1 MNKKVL
7 IVGGVAGG
15 ASAAARL
22 RRLDENMDIIM
33 FEKGMYISFA
43 NCGLPYYIG
52 EAIKE
57 RKNLLVQTAEA
68 MKARFNIDV
77 RDLSE
82 VIRIDRQRK
91 VVEVKNIRDGSTYE
105 ENYDVLV
112 LSPGAAP
119 VRPPIPGIDSPNIYT
134 LRDIPDTDSI
144 KGFLHENKPQN
155 AVVVGG
161 GFIGLEMAENLHKAG
176 LKVDIVE
183 ALDQVMAPLD
193 YEMAAIVHN
202 HVRSKGC
209 GLHLKDGVK
218 AFEPEGNRTVVVLQ
232 SGRRISAD
240 MVILSIGV
248 KPNNKLAKEAGLEVG
263 ITGGIK
269 VNEYLQTSDPY
280 IYALGDVIEVTDYIS
295 GSPALIPLAGPAN
308 KQGRIVANNIAGR
321 REVYKG
327 TQGTAIA
334 KVFDMAAAST
344 GVNEKTLKKLGKKLG
359 EDYLTTITHSISHA
373 DYYPGG
379 GTMAIKLVYTLQ
391 GRVLGAQIAGYN
403 GVDKRI
409 DDIAIAVRHR
419 MTVHDLQE
427 FELAYAPP
435 FSSAKDPVNM
445 AGYVGS
451 NVLNGD
457 VKVAYWYEAMNADIS
472 ETFILDVR
480 EPSEYQQGHIP
491 NAVNIP
497 LEQLRSRLKEIPGDK
512 DIIVNCRVGQ
522 RSYIGARI
530 LMQNGFNNVRNLSG
544 GYKTYSAVEED
555 MKNSYLEYNFH
566 WQNNWQK

>member
-22 RRLDENMDIIM
+22 RRIDEKAEIIM
-33 FEKGMYISFA
+33 FEKGSYISFA

-52 EAIKE
+52 GAIKE

-77 RDLSE
+77 RELSE
-82 VIRIDRQRK
+82 VIKIDRQRK
-91 VVEVKNIRDGSTYE
+91 AVGVRSIKDGSIYE
-105 ENYDVLV
+105 ESYDVLV
-112 LSPGAAP
+112 LSPGAFP
-119 VRPPIPGIDSPNIYT
+119 IKPPIPGIDSPNIYT

-144 KGFLHENKPQN
+144 KTFLDEKKPQN

-161 GFIGLEMAENLHKAG
+161 GFIGLEMAENLHSAG

-202 HVRSKGC
+202 HIRGKGC

-218 AFEPEGNRTVVVLQ
+218 AFEPEGNRTAVVLQ
-232 SGRRISAD
+232 SGKRISAD

-248 KPNNKLAKEAGLEVG
+248 KPNNTLAREAGLEIGV
-263 ITGGIK
+263 TGGIK
-269 VNEYLQTSDPY
+269 VNEYLQTSDPN
-280 IYALGDVIEVTDYIS
+280 IYALGDAVEVTDYIS
-295 GSPALIPLAGPAN
+295 GNPALIPLAGPAN

-321 REVYKG
+321 RETYKG

-344 GVNEKTLKKLGKKLG
+344 GVNEKALKKLGKESGK
-359 EDYLTTITHSISHA
+359 DYITTITHSASHA
-373 DYYPGG
+373 GYYPGG
-379 GTMAIKLVYTLQ
+379 SAMAIKLVYTPQ
-391 GRVLGAQIAGYN
+391 GRVLGAQIAGYD

-409 DDIAIAVRHR
+409 DDIAIAVRHG

-457 VKVAYWYEAMNADIS
+457 VKTAYWYEAMNADIS
-472 ETFILDVR
+472 RTFLLDVR
-480 EPSEYQQGHIP
+480 EPSEYQKGHIP

-497 LEQLRSRLKEIPGDK
+497 LDQIRSRLKEIPRDK
-512 DIIVNCRVGQ
+512 EIIVNCQVGL

-530 LMQNGFNNVRNLSG
+530 MMQNGFDNVRNLSG
-544 GYKTYSAVEED
+544 GYKTYSAVEAD
-555 MKNSYLEYNFH
+555 MKSI
-566 WQNNWQK
+566 

>member
-1 MNKKVL
+1 MGMSKKVL

-22 RRLDENMDIIM
+22 RRMDEKAEIIM

-52 EAIKE
+52 GAIKE

-77 RDLSE
+77 KELSE
-82 VIRIDRQRK
+82 VTKIDRHRK
-91 VVEVKNIRDGSTYE
+91 VVEVRNIKDGSIYE
-105 ENYDVLV
+105 ESYDVLV
-112 LSPGAAP
+112 LSPGASP
-119 VRPPIPGIDSPNIYT
+119 VKPPIPGIDSPNIYT

-144 KGFLHENKPQN
+144 KSFLDEKKPQN

-161 GFIGLEMAENLHKAG
+161 GFIGLEMAENLHSAG

-202 HVRSKGC
+202 HIRSKGC

-232 SGRRISAD
+232 SGKRIPAD
-240 MVILSIGV
+240 MIILSIGV
-248 KPNNKLAKEAGLEVG
+248 KPNNTLAREAGLEIGV
-263 ITGGIK
+263 TGGIK
-269 VNEYLQTSDPY
+269 VNEYLQTSDPN
-280 IYALGDVIEVTDYIS
+280 IYALGDAVEVTDYIS
-295 GSPALIPLAGPAN
+295 GNPALIPLAGPAN
-308 KQGRIVANNIAGR
+308 KQGRIVADNIAGR
-321 REVYKG
+321 RETYKG

-344 GVNEKTLKKLGKKLG
+344 GVNEKTLKKLGKELG
-359 EDYLTTITHSISHA
+359 KDYITTITHSASHA
-373 DYYPGG
+373 GYYPGG
-379 GTMAIKLVYTLQ
+379 SAMAIKLIYTLQ
-391 GRVLGAQIAGYN
+391 GRVLGAQIAGYD

-457 VKVAYWYEAMNADIS
+457 VKVAYWYEAMNADMS
-472 ETFILDVR
+472 RTFLLDVR
-480 EPSEYQQGHIP
+480 EPSEYQMGHIP

-497 LEQLRSRLKEIPGDK
+497 LDQIRSRLKEIPKDK
-512 DIIVNCRVGQ
+512 EIIVNCRVGL
-522 RSYIGARI
+522 RSYIGVRI
-530 LMQNGFNNVRNLSG
+530 MMQNGFDNVRNLSG
-544 GYKTYSAVEED
+544 GYKTYSAVEAD
-555 MKNSYLEYNFH
+555 MKSI
-566 WQNNWQK
+566 

>member
-22 RRLDENMDIIM
+22 RRIDEKAEIIM
-33 FEKGMYISFA
+33 FEKGSYISFA

-52 EAIKE
+52 GAIKE

-77 RDLSE
+77 RELSE
-82 VIRIDRQRK
+82 VIKIDRQRK
-91 VVEVKNIRDGSTYE
+91 AVGVRSIKDGSIYE
-105 ENYDVLV
+105 ESYDVLV
-112 LSPGAAP
+112 LSPGAFP
-119 VRPPIPGIDSPNIYT
+119 VKPPIPGIDSPNIYT

-144 KGFLHENKPQN
+144 KTFLDEKKPQN

-161 GFIGLEMAENLHKAG
+161 GFIGLEMAENLHSAG

-202 HVRSKGC
+202 HIRGKGC

-218 AFEPEGNRTVVVLQ
+218 AFEPEGNRTAVVLQ
-232 SGRRISAD
+232 SGKRISAD

-248 KPNNKLAKEAGLEVG
+248 KPNNTLAREAGLEIG
-263 ITGGIK
+263 ATGGIK
-269 VNEYLQTSDPY
+269 VNEYLQTSDPN
-280 IYALGDVIEVTDYIS
+280 IYALGDAVEVTDYIS
-295 GSPALIPLAGPAN
+295 GNPALIPLAGPAN

-321 REVYKG
+321 RETYKG

-344 GVNEKTLKKLGKKLG
+344 GVNEKALKKLGKESGK
-359 EDYLTTITHSISHA
+359 DYITTITHSASHA
-373 DYYPGG
+373 GYYPGG
-379 GTMAIKLVYTLQ
+379 SAMAIKLVYTPQ
-391 GRVLGAQIAGYN
+391 GRVLGAQIAGYD

-409 DDIAIAVRHR
+409 DDIAIAVRHG

-457 VKVAYWYEAMNADIS
+457 VKTAYWYEAMNADIS
-472 ETFILDVR
+472 RTFLLDVR
-480 EPSEYQQGHIP
+480 EPSEYQKGHIP

-497 LEQLRSRLKEIPGDK
+497 LDQIRSRLKEIPRDK
-512 DIIVNCRVGQ
+512 EIIVNCQVGL

-530 LMQNGFNNVRNLSG
+530 MMQNGFDNVRNLSG
-544 GYKTYSAVEED
+544 GYKTYSAVEAD
-555 MKNSYLEYNFH
+555 MKSI
-566 WQNNWQK
+566 

>member
-22 RRLDENMDIIM
+22 RRIDEKAEIIM
-33 FEKGMYISFA
+33 FEKGSYISFA

-52 EAIKE
+52 GAIKE

-77 RDLSE
+77 RELSE
-82 VIRIDRQRK
+82 VIKIDRQRK
-91 VVEVKNIRDGSTYE
+91 AVGVGSIKDGSIYE
-105 ENYDVLV
+105 ESYDVLV
-112 LSPGAAP
+112 LSPGAFP
-119 VRPPIPGIDSPNIYT
+119 VKPPIPGIDSPNIYT

-144 KGFLHENKPQN
+144 KTFLDEKKPQN

-161 GFIGLEMAENLHKAG
+161 GFIGLEMAENLHSAG

-202 HVRSKGC
+202 HIRGKDC

-218 AFEPEGNRTVVVLQ
+218 AFEPEGNRTAVVLQ
-232 SGRRISAD
+232 SGKRISAD

-248 KPNNKLAKEAGLEVG
+248 KPNNTLAREAGLEIGV
-263 ITGGIK
+263 TGGIK
-269 VNEYLQTSDPY
+269 VNEYLQASDPN
-280 IYALGDVIEVTDYIS
+280 IYALGDAVEVTDYIS
-295 GSPALIPLAGPAN
+295 GNPALIPLAGPAN

-321 REVYKG
+321 RETYKG

-344 GVNEKTLKKLGKKLG
+344 GVNEKALKKLGKESGK
-359 EDYLTTITHSISHA
+359 DYITTITHSASHA
-373 DYYPGG
+373 GYYPGG
-379 GTMAIKLVYTLQ
+379 SAMAIKLVYTPQ
-391 GRVLGAQIAGYN
+391 GRVLGAQIAGYD

-409 DDIAIAVRHR
+409 DDIAIAVRHG

-457 VKVAYWYEAMNADIS
+457 VKTAYWYEAMNADIS
-472 ETFILDVR
+472 RTFLLDVR
-480 EPSEYQQGHIP
+480 EPSEYQKGHIP

-497 LEQLRSRLKEIPGDK
+497 LDQIRSRLKEIPRDK
-512 DIIVNCRVGQ
+512 EIIVNCQVGL

-530 LMQNGFNNVRNLSG
+530 MMQNGFDNVRNLSG
-544 GYKTYSAVEED
+544 GYKTYSAVEAD
-555 MKNSYLEYNFH
+555 MKSI
-566 WQNNWQK
+566 

>member
-1 MNKKVL
+1 MGKKVL

-22 RRLDENMDIIM
+22 RRIDENAEIIM

-52 EAIKE
+52 GAIKE
-57 RKNLLVQTAEA
+57 RGKLLVQTAQA

-77 RDLSE
+77 KELSE
-82 VIRIDRQRK
+82 IIRIDRQRK
-91 VVEVKNIRDGSTYE
+91 SLEVKDMRDGSTYE
-105 ENYDVLV
+105 ESYDVLV

-119 VRPPIPGIDSPNIYT
+119 VKPPIPGIDSPNIYT

-144 KGFLHENKPQN
+144 KGFLDEKKPQN

-161 GFIGLEMAENLHKAG
+161 GFIGLEMAENLHRAG

-193 YEMAAIVHN
+193 YEMAAIIHN
-202 HVRSKGC
+202 HIRSKGC
-209 GLHLKDGVK
+209 GLNLKDGVK
-218 AFEPEGNRTVVVLQ
+218 AFEPEGDKTVVVLQ
-232 SGRRISAD
+232 SGKRIPAD
-240 MVILSIGV
+240 MIILSIGV
-248 KPNNKLAKEAGLEVG
+248 KPNNTLAKEAGLEIG
-263 ITGGIK
+263 ATGGIK
-269 VNEYLQTSDPY
+269 VNEYLQTSDPD
-280 IYALGDVIEVTDYIS
+280 IYALGDAIEVTDYIS
-295 GSPALIPLAGPAN
+295 GNPALIPLAGPAN

-321 REVYKG
+321 REVYRG

-344 GVNEKTLKKLGKKLG
+344 GVNEKTLRKLGKELG
-359 EDYLTTITHSISHA
+359 KDYMTTITHSASHA
-373 DYYPGG
+373 GYYPGG
-379 GTMAIKLVYTLQ
+379 STMAIKLVYTLQ
-391 GRVLGAQIAGYN
+391 GKVLGAQIAGFD

-409 DDIAIAVRHR
+409 DDIAIAVRHG

-457 VKVAYWYEAMNADIS
+457 LKVAYWNEAMNADMS
-472 ETFILDVR
+472 RTFLLDAR
-480 EPSEYQQGHIP
+480 EPSEYGEGHIS

-497 LEQLRSRLKEIPGDK
+497 LGQLRSRLNEIPRDK
-512 DIIVNCRVGQ
+512 EIIVNCQIGL
-522 RSYIGARI
+522 RSYIGVRI
-530 LMQNGFNNVRNLSG
+530 LMQNGFDNVRNLSG
-544 GYKTYSAVEED
+544 GYKTYKSVEDD
-555 MKNSYLEYNFH
+555 MKN
-566 WQNNWQK
+566 KD

>member
-22 RRLDENMDIIM
+22 RRIDEKAEIIM
-33 FEKGMYISFA
+33 FEKGSYISFA

-52 EAIKE
+52 GAIKE

-77 RDLSE
+77 RELSE
-82 VIRIDRQRK
+82 VIKIDRQRK
-91 VVEVKNIRDGSTYE
+91 AVEVRSIKDGSIYE
-105 ENYDVLV
+105 ESYDVLV
-112 LSPGAAP
+112 LSPGAFP
-119 VRPPIPGIDSPNIYT
+119 VKPPIPGIDSPNIYT

-144 KGFLHENKPQN
+144 KTFLDEKKPQN

-161 GFIGLEMAENLHKAG
+161 GFIGLEMAENLHSAG

-202 HVRSKGC
+202 HIRGKGC

-218 AFEPEGNRTVVVLQ
+218 AFEPEGNRTAVVLQ
-232 SGRRISAD
+232 SGKRIPAD

-248 KPNNKLAKEAGLEVG
+248 KPNNTLAREAGLEIGV
-263 ITGGIK
+263 TGGIK
-269 VNEYLQTSDPY
+269 VNEYLQTSDPN
-280 IYALGDVIEVTDYIS
+280 IYALGDAVEVTDYIS
-295 GSPALIPLAGPAN
+295 GNPALIPLAGPAN

-321 REVYKG
+321 RETYKG

-344 GVNEKTLKKLGKKLG
+344 GVNEKALKKLGKESGK
-359 EDYLTTITHSISHA
+359 DYITTITHSASHA
-373 DYYPGG
+373 GYYPGG
-379 GTMAIKLVYTLQ
+379 SAMAIKLVYTPQ
-391 GRVLGAQIAGYN
+391 GRVLGAQIAGYD

-409 DDIAIAVRHR
+409 DDIAIAVRHG

-457 VKVAYWYEAMNADIS
+457 VKTAYWYEAMNADIS
-472 ETFILDVR
+472 RTFLLDVR
-480 EPSEYQQGHIP
+480 EPSEYQKGHIP

-497 LEQLRSRLKEIPGDK
+497 LDQIRSRLKEIPRDK
-512 DIIVNCRVGQ
+512 EIIVNCQVGL

-530 LMQNGFNNVRNLSG
+530 MMQNGFDNVRNLSG
-544 GYKTYSAVEED
+544 GYKTYSAVEAD
-555 MKNSYLEYNFH
+555 MKSI
-566 WQNNWQK
+566 

>member
-22 RRLDENMDIIM
+22 RRIDEKAEIIM
-33 FEKGMYISFA
+33 FEKGSYISFA

-52 EAIKE
+52 GAIKE

-77 RDLSE
+77 RELSE
-82 VIRIDRQRK
+82 VIKIDRQRK
-91 VVEVKNIRDGSTYE
+91 AVGVRSIKDGSIYE
-105 ENYDVLV
+105 ESYDVLV
-112 LSPGAAP
+112 LSPGAFP
-119 VRPPIPGIDSPNIYT
+119 IKPPIPGIDSPNIYT

-144 KGFLHENKPQN
+144 KTFLDEKKPQN

-161 GFIGLEMAENLHKAG
+161 GFIGLEMAENLHSAG

-202 HVRSKGC
+202 HIRSKGC

-218 AFEPEGNRTVVVLQ
+218 AFEPEGNRTAVVLQ
-232 SGRRISAD
+232 SGKRIPAD
-240 MVILSIGV
+240 MIILSIGV
-248 KPNNKLAKEAGLEVG
+248 KPNITLAREAGLEIGV
-263 ITGGIK
+263 TGGIK
-269 VNEYLQTSDPY
+269 VNEYLQTSDPN
-280 IYALGDVIEVTDYIS
+280 IYALGDAVEVTDYIS
-295 GSPALIPLAGPAN
+295 GNPALIPLAGPAN

-321 REVYKG
+321 RETYKG

-344 GVNEKTLKKLGKKLG
+344 GVNEKALKKLGKESGK
-359 EDYLTTITHSISHA
+359 DYITTITHSASHA
-373 DYYPGG
+373 GYYPGG
-379 GTMAIKLVYTLQ
+379 SAMAIKLVYTPQ
-391 GRVLGAQIAGYN
+391 GRVLGAQIAGYD

-409 DDIAIAVRHR
+409 DDIAIAVRHG

-457 VKVAYWYEAMNADIS
+457 VKTAYWYEAMNADIS
-472 ETFILDVR
+472 RTFLLDVR
-480 EPSEYQQGHIP
+480 EPSEYQKGHIP

-497 LEQLRSRLKEIPGDK
+497 LDQIRSRLKEIPRDK
-512 DIIVNCRVGQ
+512 EIIVNCQVGL

-530 LMQNGFNNVRNLSG
+530 MMQNGFDNVRNLSG
-544 GYKTYSAVEED
+544 GYKTYSAVEAD
-555 MKNSYLEYNFH
+555 MKSI
-566 WQNNWQK
+566 

>member
-22 RRLDENMDIIM
+22 RRIDEKAEIIM
-33 FEKGMYISFA
+33 FEKESYISFA

-52 EAIKE
+52 GAIKE

-77 RDLSE
+77 RELSE
-82 VIRIDRQRK
+82 VIKIDRQRK
-91 VVEVKNIRDGSTYE
+91 AVEVRSIKDGSIYE
-105 ENYDVLV
+105 ESYDVLV
-112 LSPGAAP
+112 LSPGAFP
-119 VRPPIPGIDSPNIYT
+119 VKPPIPGIDSPNIYT

-144 KGFLHENKPQN
+144 KTFLDEKKPQN

-161 GFIGLEMAENLHKAG
+161 GFIGLEMAENLHSAG

-202 HVRSKGC
+202 HIRGKDC

-218 AFEPEGNRTVVVLQ
+218 AFEPEGNRTAVVLQ
-232 SGRRISAD
+232 SGKRIPAD

-248 KPNNKLAKEAGLEVG
+248 KPNNTLAREAGLEIGV
-263 ITGGIK
+263 TGGIK
-269 VNEYLQTSDPY
+269 VNEYLQTSDPN
-280 IYALGDVIEVTDYIS
+280 IYALGDAVEVTDYIS
-295 GSPALIPLAGPAN
+295 GNPALIPLAGPAN

-321 REVYKG
+321 RETYKG

-344 GVNEKTLKKLGKKLG
+344 GVNEKALKKLGKESGK
-359 EDYLTTITHSISHA
+359 DYITTITHSASHA
-373 DYYPGG
+373 GYYPGG
-379 GTMAIKLVYTLQ
+379 SAMAIKLVYTPQ
-391 GRVLGAQIAGYN
+391 GRVLGAQIAGYD

-409 DDIAIAVRHR
+409 DDIAIAVRHG

-457 VKVAYWYEAMNADIS
+457 VKTAYWYEAMNADIS
-472 ETFILDVR
+472 RTFLLDVR
-480 EPSEYQQGHIP
+480 EPSEYQKGHIP

-497 LEQLRSRLKEIPGDK
+497 LDQIRSRLKEIPRDK
-512 DIIVNCRVGQ
+512 EIIVNCQVGL

-530 LMQNGFNNVRNLSG
+530 MMQNGFDNVRNLSG
-544 GYKTYSAVEED
+544 GYKTYSAVEAD
-555 MKNSYLEYNFH
+555 MKSI
-566 WQNNWQK
+566 

>member
-22 RRLDENMDIIM
+22 RRIDEKAEIIM
-33 FEKGMYISFA
+33 FEKGSYISFA

-52 EAIKE
+52 GAIKE

-77 RDLSE
+77 RELSE
-82 VIRIDRQRK
+82 VIKIDRQRK
-91 VVEVKNIRDGSTYE
+91 AVGVRSIKDGSIYE
-105 ENYDVLV
+105 ESYDVLV
-112 LSPGAAP
+112 LSPGAFP
-119 VRPPIPGIDSPNIYT
+119 VKPPIPGIDSPNIYT

-144 KGFLHENKPQN
+144 KTFLDEKKPQN

-161 GFIGLEMAENLHKAG
+161 GFIGLEMAENLHSAG

-202 HVRSKGC
+202 HIRGKGC

-218 AFEPEGNRTVVVLQ
+218 AFEPEGNRTAVVLQ
-232 SGRRISAD
+232 SGKRISAD

-248 KPNNKLAKEAGLEVG
+248 KPNNTLAREAGLEIGV
-263 ITGGIK
+263 TGGIK
-269 VNEYLQTSDPY
+269 VNEYLQTSDPN
-280 IYALGDVIEVTDYIS
+280 IYALGDAVEVTDYIS
-295 GSPALIPLAGPAN
+295 GNPALIPLAGPAN

-321 REVYKG
+321 RETYKG

-344 GVNEKTLKKLGKKLG
+344 GVNEKALKKLGKESGK
-359 EDYLTTITHSISHA
+359 DYITTITHSASHA
-373 DYYPGG
+373 GYYPGG
-379 GTMAIKLVYTLQ
+379 SAMAIKLVYTPQ
-391 GRVLGAQIAGYN
+391 GRVLGAQIAGYD

-409 DDIAIAVRHR
+409 DDIAIAVRHG

-457 VKVAYWYEAMNADIS
+457 VKTAYWYEAMNADIS
-472 ETFILDVR
+472 RTFLLDVR
-480 EPSEYQQGHIP
+480 EPSEYQKGHIP

-497 LEQLRSRLKEIPGDK
+497 LDQIRSRLKEIPRDK
-512 DIIVNCRVGQ
+512 EIIVNCQVGL

-530 LMQNGFNNVRNLSG
+530 MMQNGFDNVRNLSG
-544 GYKTYSAVEED
+544 GYKTYSAVEAD
-555 MKNSYLEYNFH
+555 MKSI
-566 WQNNWQK
+566 

>member
-22 RRLDENMDIIM
+22 RRIDEKAEIIM
-33 FEKGMYISFA
+33 FEKGSYISFA

-52 EAIKE
+52 GAIKE

-77 RDLSE
+77 RELSE
-82 VIRIDRQRK
+82 VIKIDRQRK
-91 VVEVKNIRDGSTYE
+91 AVGVRSIKDGSIYE
-105 ENYDVLV
+105 ESYDVLV
-112 LSPGAAP
+112 LSPGAFP
-119 VRPPIPGIDSPNIYT
+119 IKPPIPGIDSPNIYT

-144 KGFLHENKPQN
+144 KTFLDEKKPQN

-161 GFIGLEMAENLHKAG
+161 GFIGLEMAENLHSAG

-202 HVRSKGC
+202 HIRSKGC

-218 AFEPEGNRTVVVLQ
+218 AFEPEGNRTAVVLQ
-232 SGRRISAD
+232 SGKRISAD

-248 KPNNKLAKEAGLEVG
+248 KPNNTLAREAGLEIGV
-263 ITGGIK
+263 TGGIK
-269 VNEYLQTSDPY
+269 VNEYLQTSDPN
-280 IYALGDVIEVTDYIS
+280 IYALGDAVEVTDYIS
-295 GSPALIPLAGPAN
+295 GNPALIPLAGPAN

-321 REVYKG
+321 RETYKG

-344 GVNEKTLKKLGKKLG
+344 GVNEKALKKLGKESGK
-359 EDYLTTITHSISHA
+359 DYITTITHSASHA
-373 DYYPGG
+373 GYYPGG
-379 GTMAIKLVYTLQ
+379 SAMAIKLVYTPQ
-391 GRVLGAQIAGYN
+391 GRVLGAQIAGYD

-409 DDIAIAVRHR
+409 DDIAIAVRHG

-457 VKVAYWYEAMNADIS
+457 VKTAYWYEAMNADIS
-472 ETFILDVR
+472 RTFLLDVR
-480 EPSEYQQGHIP
+480 EPSEYQKGHIP

-497 LEQLRSRLKEIPGDK
+497 LDQIRSRLKEIPRDK
-512 DIIVNCRVGQ
+512 EIIVNCQVGL

-530 LMQNGFNNVRNLSG
+530 MMQNGFDNVRNLSG
-544 GYKTYSAVEED
+544 GYKTYSAVEAD
-555 MKNSYLEYNFH
+555 MKSI
-566 WQNNWQK
+566 

>member
-1 MNKKVL
+1 MQCDIKIQGGMDMSKKVL

-22 RRLDENMDIIM
+22 RRMDEKAEIIM

-52 EAIKE
+52 GAIKE

-77 RDLSE
+77 KELSE
-82 VIRIDRQRK
+82 VTKIDRHRK
-91 VVEVKNIRDGSTYE
+91 VVEVRNIKDGSIYE
-105 ENYDVLV
+105 ESYDVLV
-112 LSPGAAP
+112 LSPGASP
-119 VRPPIPGIDSPNIYT
+119 VKPPIPGIDSPNIYT

-144 KGFLHENKPQN
+144 KSFLDEKKPQN

-161 GFIGLEMAENLHKAG
+161 GFIGLEMAENLHSAG

-202 HVRSKGC
+202 HIRSKGC

-232 SGRRISAD
+232 SGKRIPAD
-240 MVILSIGV
+240 MIILSIGV
-248 KPNNKLAKEAGLEVG
+248 KPNNTLAREAGLEIGV
-263 ITGGIK
+263 TGGIK
-269 VNEYLQTSDPY
+269 VNEYLQTSDPN
-280 IYALGDVIEVTDYIS
+280 IYALGDAVEVTDYIS
-295 GSPALIPLAGPAN
+295 GNPALIPLAGPAN
-308 KQGRIVANNIAGR
+308 KQGRIVADNIAGR
-321 REVYKG
+321 RETYKG

-344 GVNEKTLKKLGKKLG
+344 GVNEKTLKKLGKELG
-359 EDYLTTITHSISHA
+359 KDYITTITHSASHA
-373 DYYPGG
+373 GYYPGG
-379 GTMAIKLVYTLQ
+379 SAMAIKLIYTLQ
-391 GRVLGAQIAGYN
+391 GRVLGAQIAGYD

-457 VKVAYWYEAMNADIS
+457 VKTAYWYEAMNADIS
-472 ETFILDVR
+472 RTFLLDVR
-480 EPSEYQQGHIP
+480 EPSEYQKGHIP

-497 LEQLRSRLKEIPGDK
+497 LDQIRSRLKEIPKDK
-512 DIIVNCRVGQ
+512 EIIVNCQVGL
-522 RSYIGARI
+522 RSYVGVRI
-530 LMQNGFNNVRNLSG
+530 LMQNGFDNVRNLSG
-544 GYKTYSAVEED
+544 GYKTYSAVEAD
-555 MKNSYLEYNFH
+555 MKSI
-566 WQNNWQK
+566 

>member
-1 MNKKVL
+1 MSKKVL

-22 RRLDENMDIIM
+22 RRIDEKAEIIM
-33 FEKGMYISFA
+33 FEKGSYISFA

-52 EAIKE
+52 GAIKE

-68 MKARFNIDV
+68 MKARFNINV
-77 RDLSE
+77 RELSE
-82 VIRIDRQRK
+82 VIKIDRQRK
-91 VVEVKNIRDGSTYE
+91 VVEVRNIKDGSIYE
-105 ENYDVLV
+105 ESYDVLV
-112 LSPGAAP
+112 LSPGASP
-119 VRPPIPGIDSPNIYT
+119 VKPPIPGIDSPNIYT

-144 KGFLHENKPQN
+144 KGFIDEKKPQN

-161 GFIGLEMAENLHKAG
+161 GFIGLEMAENLHRAG

-202 HVRSKGC
+202 HIRGKGC

-218 AFEPEGNRTVVVLQ
+218 AFESEGSRTAVVLQ
-232 SGRRISAD
+232 SGKRIPAD
-240 MVILSIGV
+240 MIILSIGV
-248 KPNNKLAKEAGLEVG
+248 KPNNTLARESGLEIGV
-263 ITGGIK
+263 TGGIK
-269 VNEYLQTSDPY
+269 VNEYLQTSDPN
-280 IYALGDVIEVTDYIS
+280 IYALGDAVEVTDYIS
-295 GSPALIPLAGPAN
+295 GNPALIPLAGPAN

-321 REVYKG
+321 RETYKG

-344 GVNEKTLKKLGKKLG
+344 GVNEKTLKKLGKELG
-359 EDYLTTITHSISHA
+359 KDYITTITHSASHA
-373 DYYPGG
+373 GYYPGG
-379 GTMAIKLVYTLQ
+379 SAMAIKLVYTPQ
-391 GRVLGAQIAGYN
+391 GRVLGAQIAGYD

-457 VKVAYWYEAMNADIS
+457 VRTAYWYEAMNADIS
-472 ETFILDVR
+472 RTFLLDVR
-480 EPSEYQQGHIP
+480 EPSEYQKGHIP

-497 LEQLRSRLKEIPGDK
+497 LDQIRSRLKEIPKDK
-512 DIIVNCRVGQ
+512 EIIVNCQVGL

-530 LMQNGFNNVRNLSG
+530 MMQNGFDNVRNLSG
-544 GYKTYSAVEED
+544 GYKTYSAVEAD
-555 MKNSYLEYNFH
+555 MKSI
-566 WQNNWQK
+566 